1 MDLGR
6 WLVGLVDR
14 SFTPHDV
21 CVPTAKTGFGVTEL
35 FERVAREVV
44 ARGTAREERPQQGQI
59 RAPAASS
66 SLYGSLCCST

>member
-1 MDLGR
+1 
-6 WLVGLVDR
+6 
-14 SFTPHDV
+14 
-21 CVPTAKTGFGVTEL
+21 VPIAKTGFGVTEL

-59 RAPAASS
+59 KAPAASS